1 MNISELLYS
10 GSRTLRLKK
19 IKTHQLDSELV
30 LSDVLKK
37 QRENLL
43 IDSNEK
49 VNENTIL
56 NFKKLITRRA
66 NREPLAYILKK
77 KEFWS
82 KEFFVDRNILIP
94 RPETELL
101 CESVIKIFKNKNLNM
116 LDMGTG
122 SGCIILS
129 VLNDLK
135 KAKGIGI
142 DISKKAIEVAKKN
155 SNKLGLN
162 KKVKFFN
169 KSLEDIYGYKFNNFP
184 QFHQSP
190 NAAQVESIKHL
201 KHGQVKV

>member
-1 MNISELLYS
+1 MNISELLYA
-10 GSRTLRLKK
+10 GSRTLKLKK

-30 LSDVLKK
+30 LSNVLKK
-37 QRENLL
+37 QRENL
-43 IDSNEK
+43 IINSNEI
-49 VNENTIL
+49 VTENTIL

-101 CESVIKIFKNKNLNM
+101 CESVIKIFKNRNLYM

-129 VLNDLK
+129 VLNELK
-135 KAKGIGI
+135 NAKGIGI
-142 DISKKAIEVAKKN
+142 DISKKAIEVAKKTQAN
-155 SNKLGLN
+155 
-162 KKVKFFN
+162 
-169 KSLEDIYGYKFNNFP
+169 
-184 QFHQSP
+184 
-190 NAAQVESIKHL
+190 
-201 KHGQVKV
+201 